1 MDIDD
6 FEDQVDR
13 WGEDVSAWPEPSR
26 TQALALLQ
34 VSAEARAVVADA
46 AALRKALAARPA
58 VRAPADLTDRIVA
71 AARAVESEPRT
82 AIPISTTA
90 PRRTGSPRTE
100 QPRIVPPRLRWLPVL
115 ASSFGQGWRPAL
127 VLSACFLLGLA
138 TSFMTVARSQDD
150 GGLGLSGSLFQEFR

>member
-26 TQALALLQ
+26 TQALALLE
-34 VSAEARAVVADA
+34 VSEEARAVVAEA

-58 VRAPADLTDRIVA
+58 VRAPADLADRIFA
-71 AARAVESEPRT
+71 AARAAEPEPRT
-82 AIPISTTA
+82 PVPIPSTA
-90 PRRTGSPRTE
+90 PPPTA
-100 QPRIVPPRLRWLPVL
+100 PPRSRWLAVL
-115 ASSFGQGWRPAL
+115 ASSFGQEWRPAV

-138 TSFMTVARSQDD
+138 SSFMTVARSQDD
-150 GGLGLSGSLFQEFR
+150 GGLGFSGSLFQEFR